1 MCSINGMEMPLWD
14 QKDSEEIS
22 AALISFLINDVL
34 FKEFI
39 ILYFENEQSIT
50 LNFIKI
56 HYVYGRN
63 SWWFTSDILV

>member
-14 QKDSEEIS
+14 QKDSEEFS

-34 FKEFI
+34 FKKFI

-63 SWWFTSDILV
+63 S

>member
-34 FKEFI
+34 FRNLSF
-39 ILYFENEQSIT
+39 YT
-50 LNFIKI
+50 LKMN
-56 HYVYGRN
+56 N
-63 SWWFTSDILV
+63 P

>member
-34 FKEFI
+34 FKKFI
-39 ILYFENEQSIT
+39 ILDFENEQSIT

-63 SWWFTSDILV
+63 S

>member
-1 MCSINGMEMPLWD
+1 MEMPLWD

-34 FKEFI
+34 FKKFI
-39 ILYFENEQSIT
+39 ILYFENEQSI
-50 LNFIKI
+50 NFIKI

>member
-22 AALISFLINDVL
+22 AVLISFLINDVL
-34 FKEFI
+34 FKKFI

-50 LNFIKI
+50 
-56 HYVYGRN
+56 
-63 SWWFTSDILV
+63 

>member
-1 MCSINGMEMPLWD
+1 MPLWD

-34 FKEFI
+34 FKKFI

-63 SWWFTSDILV
+63 S